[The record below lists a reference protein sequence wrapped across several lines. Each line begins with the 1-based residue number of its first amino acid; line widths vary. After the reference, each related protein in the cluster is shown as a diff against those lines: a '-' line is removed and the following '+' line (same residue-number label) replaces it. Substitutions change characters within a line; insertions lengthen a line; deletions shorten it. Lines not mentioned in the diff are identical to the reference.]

1 MGRDLYKHGI
11 QPSPNQVPPGMR
23 FTPGAETS
31 SRNLIVTSALLPIA
45 GAGLRMWRSANEPT
59 RNLSCFGAKCI
70 ALKHIDERIEKGEI
84 KVTAKAES
92 VLRDL

>member
-1 MGRDLYKHGI
+1 M
-11 QPSPNQVPPGMR
+11 Q

-31 SRNLIVTSALLPIA
+31 SRNLIVIAALLPIA

-70 ALKHIDERIEKGEI
+70 ALKHIDERIEKGET
-84 KVTAKAES
+84 KETAKAES